1 MIDHF
6 CQARCSSCRRAHE
19 CEIDGYIYCSLC
31 EEVRPMGDHCMS
43 WSAKTVKTDIAYDN
57 H

>member
-19 CEIDGYIYCSLC
+19 CEIDGWIYCSLC